1 MGKSL
6 ILFLSGLFIL
16 LQGSGQSAFPGQP
29 LDCTDRHIHDSLVK
43 KYITNG
49 ADKLPN
55 MYNNPAWQSY
65 CDSIIA
71 ICPQVAEAY
80 QLKAVPFIKN
90 GEYEKAFALYDIT
103 VQLDPKRYTGH
114 RGFIKC
120 LFTKD
125 YEGAMVDLQQAQQL
139 TPNGY
144 DMDHTYKFYEGLCNL
159 ELGNYTA
166 AEQNFK
172 QDISIQASDHP
183 ADPPHFNTLLFMGIL
198 YYEMG
203 KDAQAKEF
211 LLNCLNVYK
220 QHPEGNYYLALVF
233 QREGNAAMKK
243 KYLEIAKKSYSD
255 GYRMNEDQ
263 LYYVN
268 YPHGIKLYEIEE
280 ALGMQ

>member
-1 MGKSL
+1 MGKLL
-6 ILFLSGLFIL
+6 ISFLSCLFIVL
-16 LQGSGQSAFPGQP
+16 NSCGQSNLPKLP
-29 LDCTDRHIHDSLVK
+29 LDCADRRVQDSLIK
-43 KYITNG
+43 RYITNG
-49 ADKLPN
+49 ADKLPA
-55 MYNNPAWQSY
+55 MYNDPAWQLY
-65 CDSIIA
+65 CDSVIA
-71 ICPQVAEAY
+71 LCPEIAEVY

-103 VQLDPKRYTGH
+103 VQLNPKRYTGH
-114 RGFIKC
+114 RGFLKC

-125 YEGAMVDLQQAQQL
+125 YEGAIIDLQKAQEL
-139 TPNGY
+139 VPNGY

-159 ELGNYTA
+159 ELGNYLA

-172 QDISIQASDHP
+172 QDISIQANDHP

-198 YYEMG
+198 YYEME
-203 KDAQAKEF
+203 KNALAKEC
-211 LLNCLNVYK
+211 LLKCLNAYK

-233 QREGNAAMKK
+233 RREGNTAMKR

-280 ALGMQ
+280 ALSGR